1 MSLNHDARKKMK
13 ADNSKKAT
21 ILVVDD
27 ELANLTLL
35 VEYLKQ
41 FHFQAITLQSGKE
54 VVEQSKVI
62 QPDLIILD
70 VMMPGIDGFEICS
83 RLKADTD
90 TKDIPVMFM
99 TGLSNTDHKLKG
111 FEVGAVDYITKPF
124 RPKEFIARIQTHI
137 TLRKQQK
144 QLQQQNIRF
153 QEQHALIE
161 QQRRQLRDLNARKDK
176 FISLVSQD
184 LQQPFSGIFIS
195 SERIRQ
201 AVEQQ
206 RFNKL
211 PEITDQLQTAVENY
225 QTLLEN
231 LLNWAKVQQGLLKYQ
246 PQAVDLNLIIV
257 KHLALFRAKA
267 EQKQISLTTS
277 NQQRTMAYADVKMLD
292 IIVQNLLSNAIKF
305 TPAGGAVD
313 IAVTVDKDAVKVS
326 VSDTGIG
333 IETAAFPKLFRIDM
347 KYQRPGTSEET
358 GTGLGLTLCKACME
372 KHGGQIEFTSEIGKG
387 STFSFTLPHQAPAES

>member
-1 MSLNHDARKKMK
+1 MK
-13 ADNSKKAT
+13 ADNSKRGT

-27 ELANLTLL
+27 ELANLNLL

-41 FHFQAITLQSGKE
+41 FRYQAITLQSGKDA
-54 VVEQSKVI
+54 VEQSRLI

-70 VMMPGIDGFEICS
+70 VMMPGIDGFELCS
-83 RLKADTD
+83 QLKADDD
-90 TKDIPVMFM
+90 TKNIPVMFM
-99 TGLSNTDHKLKG
+99 TGLSNTDQKLRG

-161 QQRRQLRDLNARKDK
+161 QQRRELKDLNARKDK

-184 LQQPFSGIFIS
+184 LQQPFSGIFINT
-195 SERIRQ
+195 ERIWQ
-201 AVEQQ
+201 AVKQE
-206 RFNKL
+206 RYNKL
-211 PEITDQLQTAVENY
+211 PEITEQLQTAVENY
-225 QTLLEN
+225 QVLLEN
-231 LLNWAKVQQGLLKYQ
+231 LLNWAKVQQSLLKFQ
-246 PQAVDLNLIIV
+246 PQAIDVHLIIA

-267 EQKQISLTTS
+267 EQKQIALTTS
-277 NQQRTMAYADVKMLD
+277 NEQRIMAYADVKMLD

-305 TPAGGAVD
+305 TPTGGAVD
-313 IAVTVDKDAVKVS
+313 VAVTVDEDVVKVS

-333 IETAAFPKLFRIDM
+333 IEAAAFPKLFRIDM
-347 KYQRPGTSEET
+347 KYQRSGTFEET
-358 GTGLGLTLCKACME
+358 GTGLGLTLCKACVE
-372 KHGGQIEFTSEIGKG
+372 KHEGQIEFTSEIGKG
-387 STFSFTLPHQAPAES
+387 STFSFTLPHQAPKE